1 MSHTRKKINNKIR
14 IKNRFKGL
22 KETILSLEK
31 SNDDL
36 KKLSDLKDE
45 FISLATHQIR
55 GPLGAMKGY
64 ISLVLE
70 GDYGPVP
77 ESLLDPIKIVF
88 KSADSLSKTVNDFLD
103 ISRIEQGQMKLFFK
117 DFNLVDLVHEAV
129 SEMKNVIKSKGLD
142 LRVKVQDKILM
153 VHGDKTKLKQVIINL
168 IDNSYKYT
176 ETGWMEI
183 CLERCGSDKILF
195 SIKDSGV
202 GIKKKTL
209 PLLFQK
215 FSRCSEANDVNILGT
230 GLGLYIAKKMVEANH
245 GKIWAESA
253 GEGKGAE
260 FYVELN
266 LVK

>member
-1 MSHTRKKINNKIR
+1 MTSKNKKTNNKIR
-14 IKNRFKGL
+14 IKNRFRGL
-22 KETILSLEK
+22 KETILNLEK
-31 SNDDL
+31 TNDDL

-64 ISLVLE
+64 LSLILE
-70 GDYGPVP
+70 GDYGQVP
-77 ESLLDPIKIVF
+77 KELLDPVKIVF

-129 SEMKNVIKSKGLD
+129 GEMKNVIKTKGLD
-142 LRVKVQDKILM
+142 LQVKIQDKILM

-176 ETGWMEI
+176 EAGWMEI
-183 CLERCGSDKILF
+183 CLEKCESDKVLF
-195 SIKDSGV
+195 RVKDSGV
-202 GIKKKTL
+202 GIKEKTL

-215 FSRCSEANDVNILGT
+215 FSRCSGANDVNILGT